1 MPFPSIK
8 RATLAA
14 ISLLLSLELA
24 QSRVTHSGTFQVNPI
39 RITLSRQSSSSL
51 LSVRNDSAE
60 KIRFQIGVFAWDQN
74 SKGEMVLNPTEEL
87 IFYPTLLALEPG
99 DERRIRVGTDD
110 PIVASEKSYRIF
122 IEELPPLEN
131 SQSDGIRILTKMGVP
146 IFIQPSK
153 PTVQGR
159 LDQMGFHGSDFFFE
173 IKNLG
178 NVHFFPRTI
187 RVKGA
192 GSQGETFLERE
203 LQSWYI
209 LAGGTR
215 EYRVEISRADCERIQ
230 SLTVEVEL
238 EDKTLK
244 ENVPLPPQTCRG

>member
-1 MPFPSIK
+1 MPFPTIQ

-14 ISLLLSLELA
+14 VFFLLNLELA
-24 QSRVTHSGTFQVNPI
+24 QARVAYSGTFQVNPI
-39 RITLSRQSSSSL
+39 RITLSRQSPSSL

-74 SKGEMVLNPTEEL
+74 PKGEMVLNPTEDL
-87 IFYPTLLALEPG
+87 IFYPGLLALEPG
-99 DERRIRVGTDD
+99 DERRIRIGTNDLM
-110 PIVASEKSYRIF
+110 VVSERSYRIF
-122 IEELPPLEN
+122 VEELPPLEN
-131 SQSDGIRILTKMGVP
+131 TQSHGIRILTKMGVP

-159 LDQMGFHGSDFFFE
+159 LDQMGFRGSEFFFE

-178 NVHFFPRTI
+178 NVHFFPRTV

-192 GSQGETFLERE
+192 GSQGDIFLERE

-215 EYRVEISRADCERIQ
+215 EYRVEIPRADCEKIQ

-244 ENVPLPPQTCRG
+244 EKIPLPPQTCKG

>member
-1 MPFPSIK
+1 MAFPSSK

-14 ISLLLSLELA
+14 VFFLLNLELA
-24 QSRVTHSGTFQVNPI
+24 PAGVAHSGTFQVNPI
-39 RITLSRQSSSSL
+39 RITLSRQSPSSL

-60 KIRFQIGVFAWDQN
+60 KIRFQIGVFTWDQN
-74 SKGEMVLNPTEEL
+74 GKGEMVLNPTEDL
-87 IFYPTLLALEPG
+87 IFYPTLLTLEPG
-99 DERRIRVGTDD
+99 DERRIRIGTND
-110 PIVASEKSYRIF
+110 PMVTSEKSYRIF
-122 IEELPPLEN
+122 VEELPPLED
-131 SQSDGIRILTKMGVP
+131 SQSNGIRILTKMGVP

-159 LDQMGFHGSDFFFE
+159 LDEMGFQGSEFFFE

-178 NVHFFPRTI
+178 NVHFFPRAV

-192 GSQGETFLERE
+192 GFQGETFLERE

-209 LAGGTR
+209 LAGRTR
-215 EYRVEISRADCERIQ
+215 EYRIEIPRADCEKIQ
-230 SLTVEVEL
+230 NLTVEVEL

-244 ENVPLPPQTCRG
+244 EKIPLPPRTCRG